1 MFAMNNYFNSQKKII
16 LKYLL
21 IFAVILAVVYV
32 WSGIYTP
39 MKSGSSESVMFL
51 VQKGEGTKEISLNLK
66 KQGLIKNILL
76 FRVHSINTALATKLQ
91 AGEYLLSPSMTI
103 SQIVKKMAKGDVI
116 TEKITIIEGW
126 NLRDVGWNLENR
138 GLYQAEELFELIGFP
153 LIDYSTKSGEMSLPQ
168 NFSSEFAFL
177 QDKPKNVGLEG
188 YLFPDTYYLRKQEI
202 SNFKQLQDLLTD
214 ILNNFDKK
222 LTTDLREEIKNQQ
235 KTIFEIITMASMIE
249 KEVSKHEDR
258 EIVSGILWKRLKID
272 MPLQVDATLSYII
285 PMVEPSRI
293 LDEIGTGKKTVEISL
308 ADTKIDS
315 PYNTYKYKG
324 LPLGPIS
331 NPGLESIKAA
341 IYPKDSDYWYY
352 LSTPEGETVFSK
364 TLAEHNKAKAKYLKY
379 LK

>member
-1 MFAMNNYFNSQKKII
+1 MNHYFNCQKKIFF
-16 LKYLL
+16 KYLL
-21 IFAVILAVVYV
+21 IFSAIFVVIYLWWVIFVPKNPGFTETKV
-32 WSGIYTP
+32 
-39 MKSGSSESVMFL
+39 FL

-66 KQGLIKNILL
+66 KQSLIKNVLL
-76 FRVHSINTALATKLQ
+76 FRIYAINTALANKLQ
-91 AGEYLLSPSMTI
+91 AGEYLLSPSMAI
-103 SQIVKKMAKGDVI
+103 SQIVGKMAKGDVI

-126 NLRDVGWNLENR
+126 NLRDIGWNLENR

-168 NFSSEFAFL
+168 DFSSEFAFL

-202 SNFKQLQDLLTD
+202 SNSRQLQDLVTD

-222 LTTDLREEIKNQQ
+222 LTADLKEEVKRQG

-249 KEVSKHEDR
+249 KEVSKYEDR
-258 EIVSGILWKRLKID
+258 EIVSGILWKRLKAD
-272 MPLQVDATLSYII
+272 MPLQVDATLNYII
-285 PMVEPSRI
+285 PMVESSRI
-293 LDEIGTGKKTVEISL
+293 LDEIRTGKKTVEISL

-315 PYNTYKYKG
+315 PYNTYKYEG

-352 LSTPEGETVFSK
+352 LSTPEGETIFSK
-364 TLAEHNKAKAKYLKY
+364 TLEEHNRAKAKYLK
-379 LK
+379 